1 MTRTVVALYDNFH
14 EANDAVR
21 ELVDRGFRR
30 ENISFMA
37 NDQTGEYGQ
46 ALQGTNVDT
55 YTAAEANTGAGV
67 GAGIGA
73 AVGGLAG
80 VLIGLGA
87 LAIPGVGPVL
97 AAGPLATVLAGLAGA
112 GAGAV
117 AGGVL
122 GALVDMGIPEE
133 TAGYY
138 AEGVRRGGTLVTVQV
153 EDFMTDKAVD
163 ILNRH
168 NPIDLNERV
177 STWRQSG
184 WSGYQEGEP
193 AATGGM
199 TQEDRIPMWARDYNR
214 YDANFRNHYNTT
226 PYAQTSSYEDY
237 QPAYRYGYE
246 LARNPKYQGR
256 TWNDLEPEAR
266 QNWSANHEGAWDKFK
281 DEVKY
286 AWNDITGQGQ
296 HDTSAADSMAATGAS
311 NIQTFDVTDS
321 RTTGMGKRDYMDFDN
336 NFREHF
342 AASPYARNYSYTDY
356 QPAYRYGYDLAYNPR
371 YQGRTWADF
380 EPEAQRSWES
390 QGHEGTWSQ
399 VKDAVQYAWQQ
410 AKQAVS

>member
-1 MTRTVVALYDNFH
+1 MARTVVALYDNFQ

-37 NDQTGEYGQ
+37 SDQSGAYSQ
-46 ALQGTNVDT
+46 ALKSSDVQTFQ
-55 YTAAEANTGAGV
+55 AAEANTGAGV

-153 EDFMTDKAVD
+153 EDYLTDKAVD

-168 NPIDLNERV
+168 NPVDLSERV
-177 STWRQSG
+177 GAWRQGG
-184 WSGYQEGEP
+184 WTGYQESEAHDTATARTDENAVP
-193 AATGGM
+193 ALA
-199 TQEDRIPMWARDYNR
+199 QDYAR
-214 YDANFRNHYNTT
+214 YDTTFQRHFGTT
-226 PYAQTSSYEDY
+226 PYSKTATYADY

-246 LARNPKYQGR
+246 LARNPRYQGR
-256 TWNDLEPEAR
+256 TWNDLEPEAHR
-266 QNWSANHEGAWDKFK
+266 NWETNHEGTWDKFK
-281 DEVKY
+281 DEIKY
-286 AWNDITGQGQ
+286 AWDDITGQG
-296 HDTSAADSMAATGAS
+296 HPTETTMGT
-311 NIQTFDVTDS
+311 
-321 RTTGMGKRDYMDFDN
+321 TTGMGTGNIQVLPDKRYRNKQRRRAGLHALRLRFP
-336 NFREHF
+336 
-342 AASPYARNYSYTDY
+342 AALRRQPVCAQLQLYRLPTGLPLWLRNR
-356 QPAYRYGYDLAYNPR
+356 A
-371 YQGRTWADF
+371 
-380 EPEAQRSWES
+380 
-390 QGHEGTWSQ
+390 
-399 VKDAVQYAWQQ
+399 
-410 AKQAVS
+410 